1 MTIAVCSIAICT
13 TRSTHS
19 ICTTH
24 SFFISSL
31 TLHIPTT
38 LDFLKHTSSPQPP
51 FISSQPLHLSLCFF
65 LSQTHKRRRGGGGE
79 RPLGRMRT
87 VPSLLMVLEMRSGM
101 EMRRFD
107 PIPLSFRNPAMAYR
121 SLYSARHTSS
131 SNSTPPQ
138 PCSVSDATSS
148 CIISSV
154 TTSPT
159 LKSRVSGLSMSICT
173 SVISC
178 AYPSLCD
185 VCPCVTC
192 VCHACHHAC
201 SQSLSLDPTH

>member
-1 MTIAVCSIAICT
+1 MYCFHNSHQPAVVD
-13 TRSTHS
+13 RP
-19 ICTTH
+19 
-24 SFFISSL
+24 SSL
-31 TLHIPTT
+31 NIDIT
-38 LDFLKHTSSPQPP
+38 
-51 FISSQPLHLSLCFF
+51 
-65 LSQTHKRRRGGGGE
+65 
-79 RPLGRMRT
+79 LGRMRT

-131 SNSTPPQ
+131 SNSTPPH

-185 VCPCVTC
+185 VCPCVTQYSKGLLLTAAIFH
-192 VCHACHHAC
+192 VTTRSGVAAFISPVSFLPTSSRSRASSYV
-201 SQSLSLDPTH
+201 SQMLRFIAICPNASCNAGITSARRVQKGRTM